1 MAYEKTDMN
10 NRKTKKRN
18 DLIKAAI
25 KTFAQKGFHGTKISD
40 IAKKAKV
47 ADGTVYLYFENKDDL
62 LIKCFEEMLVDLM
75 QKADEKLST
84 IEDPLA
90 KVLTFIDLH
99 IDYCE
104 KNPDAAKLIIIELR
118 QSPEFYKKYPNFW
131 PVRNYLNYLNKLCTD
146 AIEAGRIRNVNP
158 ELLTT
163 IIFGSLDF
171 SITSWLLSKSVINLK
186 SIKEGVADIL
196 HKGLEKEANNEK

>member
-62 LIKCFEEMLVDLM
+62 LIKCFEEMLADLM

>member
-1 MAYEKTDMN
+1 LA
-10 NRKTKKRN
+10 
-18 DLIKAAI
+18 
-25 KTFAQKGFHGTKISD
+25 
-40 IAKKAKV
+40 
-47 ADGTVYLYFENKDDL
+47 
-62 LIKCFEEMLVDLM
+62 DLM